1 MALPKL
7 NTPTY
12 ELELPSNGEKI
23 KYRPFL
29 VKEQKTLMMAQ
40 ESGEDE
46 QIANVMSTLIS
57 DCTFGSA
64 NSDNMPMFDVEY
76 IFLKVRGKSVG
87 ETIELNVLCPDD
99 NETRVPVS
107 LDIDDIDVTLDDK
120 HTNEIVLTPLSDVKI
135 VFRYPMLSDMK
146 NLIST
151 TTNVEIMYSLITEC
165 IEEIQHGDDVYNKV
179 DMTPKEIEEF
189 IDSLTTEQ
197 FEKITKFFDTMPKL
211 RHIIEVTNP
220 KTGVKSEVIL
230 EGLTSFLE

>member
-46 QIANVMSTLIS
+46 QIANVMSNLVS
-57 DCTFGSA
+57 DCTFGSVDT
-64 NSDNMPMFDVEY
+64 NNIPMFDVEY
-76 IFLKVRGKSVG
+76 IFLKVRGKSIG
-87 ETIELNVLCPDD
+87 ETIELNILCPDD

-107 LDIDDIDVTLDDK
+107 LNLDDIDVTLDDE
-120 HTNEIVLTPLSDVKI
+120 HTNEISITPLGDVKI

-146 NLIST
+146 NMIST

-165 IEEIQHGDDVYNKV
+165 IDEIQHGDDVYNKV
-179 DMTPKEIEEF
+179 DMSSKEIEEF
-189 IDSLTTEQ
+189 IDSLTTDQ

-220 KTGVKSEVIL
+220 NTGVKSEVTL